1 MTREEAIAKLLDA
14 VEEVVHNNDWPT
26 EAGHMTDDGVTCSC
40 PILELV
46 TVIRK
51 GE

>member
-1 MTREEAIAKLLDA
+1 VTREEAIAKLLDA

-26 EAGHMTDDGVTCSC
+26 EAGHMTDG

-46 TVIRK
+46 TIIRI